1 MAGLWKN
8 DPETPGG
15 KYLVKRRDGTVPMW
29 PFMVFAASDPSAPAA
44 LRAYA
49 DDAEARGMDPAYVSD
64 VRNLAVEFEE
74 WREEN
79 GAGDPDA
86 PRHRKDDPA
95 TVAEMRKGRGA

>member
-8 DPETPGG
+8 NPEFKGG

-29 PFMVFAASDPSAPAA
+29 PWFVLGGADPVAPIA

-49 DDAEARGMDPAYVSD
+49 DEAERIGLDLQYVAD
-64 VRNLAVEFEE
+64 IRAMATEFEE
-74 WREEN
+74 FREMN
-79 GAGDPDA
+79 GDGDPDA

-95 TVAEMRKGRGA
+95 TVAELMRYRGA